1 MPKVSGLV
9 AEEPLMVIANPGA
22 GNAAQSDRRCAII
35 MAGGDGTRLAS
46 LTRAITGRDVPKQ
59 FCALLGEQTMLE
71 QTRVRVALAIAPED
85 TLTVVNRKHEVFYAP
100 LLRDEP
106 GRNVV
111 VQPSNRGTAPALLYA
126 MLRLAAKC
134 PGASVA
140 VMPSDHYLS
149 DEREF
154 MRHVDAAFNIVAG
167 RPELTVMLGMAALAP
182 ETSYGWIEPG
192 NSLFTGDFVLSSV
205 RSFVGTPPLDTAINL
220 MRRGSLW
227 NSCVIVARISTL
239 IGLIMM
245 AEPELYVA
253 FASIRHLFGT
263 AAEREA
269 IDRIYVDI
277 VERSF
282 AHDILTSC
290 PVNLAV
296 MPVRGVAFADLGE
309 ERRVLDTARRIG
321 VMPAWMTAAAPG

>member
-1 MPKVSGLV
+1 MISSN
-9 AEEPLMVIANPGA
+9 ANA
-22 GNAAQSDRRCAII
+22 GKSALSDRRCAII

-46 LTRAITGRDVPKQ
+46 LTRAITGHDVPKQ
-59 FCALLGEQTMLE
+59 FCALLTEHTLLE
-71 QTRVRVALAIAPED
+71 QTRRRAALTIAPED
-85 TLTVVNRKHEVFYAP
+85 TLTVVSRKHEPFFTP
-100 LLRDEP
+100 LLRNDP

-111 VQPSNRGTAPALLYA
+111 IQPSNRGTAPA
-126 MLRLAAKC
+126 LRLAAKC

-154 MRHVDAAFNIVAG
+154 MRHVDAAFNIVAA

-192 NSLFTGDFVLSSV
+192 TSIFSGDFVLSSV
-205 RSFVGTPPLDTAINL
+205 RSFVGTPPLDTAISL

-245 AEPELYVA
+245 AEPELYFA
-253 FASIRHLFGT
+253 FASMRHLFGT
-263 AAEREA
+263 TFERDSV
-269 IDRIYVDI
+269 DRLYADVA
-277 VERSF
+277 ERSF
-282 AHDILTSC
+282 AHDILKSC

-296 MPVRGVAFADLGE
+296 MPVRGVAFTDLGE

-321 VMPAWMTAAAPG
+321 VTPTWMTQSAPS